1 MFEIVGFA
9 VERGDQ
15 PVERFG
21 ALTER
26 PLGAAIAAINQRHGL
41 GQRPAMGVELNREL
55 LVQLLEDDHRL
66 VLAGDGM
73 SALERAAEMKPDLI
87 LMDLSL
93 PRMDGWE
100 ATRRLK
106 AAPGLASIP
115 VIVLSAHA
123 MRGDEERARASGCD
137 DFLTKPIDETLL
149 FETIARH
156 LDH

>member
-1 MFEIVGFA
+1 VKTILIV
-9 VERGDQ
+9 ED
-15 PVERFG
+15 
-21 ALTER
+21 
-26 PLGAAIAAINQRHGL
+26 
-41 GQRPAMGVELNREL
+41 VELNREL
-55 LVQLLEDDHRL
+55 LVQLLEDDYRL
-66 VLAGDGM
+66 ELAADGA
-73 SALERAAEMKPDLI
+73 SALERAAEAKPDLI

-106 AAPGLASIP
+106 ADEALSRIP

-149 FETIARH
+149 FDKIARH
-156 LDH
+156 LGD